1 MTPGVSSYQYTEG
14 PQSISFSGSGFLATY
29 QLGVAQC
36 FLHYAPWIL
45 HSAPS
50 ILGSS
55 AGSLVAAAVVC
66 EMNLITI
73 RDEMIH
79 FAKEVK
85 SFTLGPL
92 NPSIKFFHW
101 LECILNKH
109 LPPNAH
115 QLANR
120 RLAVTMTRL
129 TDGEQILMSDFD
141 SKEDVVQALLCSCF
155 LPGYCGFVPPSFK
168 GVFYLDGGLSGIQ
181 PIAPGSSSRT
191 LTVCPFSGESDICP
205 GDAPCWLD
213 IVTHGVTLKGNLD
226 NSFRFINAIYPTLE
240 NMEEAFHSGY
250 KDAVHFLQ
258 SNVLLSNVMTYLN
271 MFGLPARILSYL
283 LLPLMLSYYAVLQ
296 NRDRLELLF
305 KQMPELLLLTWHT
318 IRVFTFFFFEG
329 AVSTIKKNINENIMP
344 VARALWQKDQV
355 QSEASQGRRQP
366 SSFNEFSSRSE
377 NASEK
382 SSPVY
387 KKPKQQSL

>member
-92 NPSIKFFHW
+92 NPSVKLFHW

-141 SKEDVVQALLCSCF
+141 SKEDVVQ
-155 LPGYCGFVPPSFK
+155 
-168 GVFYLDGGLSGIQ
+168 
-181 PIAPGSSSRT
+181 
-191 LTVCPFSGESDICP
+191 
-205 GDAPCWLD
+205 
-213 IVTHGVTLKGNLD
+213 
-226 NSFRFINAIYPTLE
+226 

-258 SNVLLSNVMTYLN
+258 SNGPLSVNQNITWLHLETMKDEEEKKKLENGTTQLTSFIDNGTIQMSDSTTQEAAQYPPLHFDTVKNVLLSNVMTYLN

-318 IRVFTFFFFEG
+318 MRVFTFFFFEG

-344 VARALWQKDQV
+344 VARALWQKDQA
-355 QSEASQGRRQP
+355 QAEASQGRRQP
-366 SSFNEFSSRSE
+366 SPFNEFSSRSE